1 MALYGSLH
9 YMVAVASEKPVLWVV
24 GEPDA
29 SLAAWL
35 KADTI
40 DYEVVSFGAGF
51 GAIALQA
58 TLSPWVILIH
68 LPSAADLPAR
78 CAQLRQQVGDRPA
91 IIISLTAPD
100 QPYIDAL
107 YRAGMTDYVTTLHPQ
122 TLATRVQAHLAQQQQ
137 VCYAQQLQRAQHSVQ
152 LMLHAVS
159 HDLRIPV
166 LGMQMVLK
174 NLLAGIGCCPQPISE
189 SDDRVWISRSLLE
202 RMVAGSDRH
211 LTLID
216 ALVDAHA
223 SEGRSRPL
231 ACQPL
236 ALASLVATVAKRCMP
251 QVQKS
256 QAALIQQVPP
266 MLPSVFADL
275 EQIQRLLEHL
285 VSNALKHNPPG
296 VQVMIRAEHHDDT
309 IQCSVIDNG
318 GGISPEQQSQMFQLS
333 CKGSTLN
340 HTQGLG
346 LGLYLC
352 QQIVQAH
359 GGKIWLDSP
368 PDGGTIV
375 TFTLPVH
382 SGW

>member
-1 MALYGSLH
+1 
-9 YMVAVASEKPVLWVV
+9 MVAVASEKPVLWIV

-35 KADTI
+35 KADAI
-40 DYEVVSFGAGF
+40 DCEVVSFGAGF
-51 GAIALQA
+51 GAIAPPSIP
-58 TLSPWVILIH
+58 SPSVILIH
-68 LPSAADLPAR
+68 VPSVVDLPAR

-100 QPYIDAL
+100 PAQIDML
-107 YRAGMTDYVTTLHPQ
+107 YRAGMTDYVMTLHPQ

-137 VCYAQQLQRAQHSVQ
+137 VCYAQRLQRAQHSVQ

-174 NLLAGIGCCPQPISE
+174 NLLAGIGCCAQPTSE
-189 SDDRVWISRSLLE
+189 PDDRIWISRSLLE

-236 ALASLVATVAKRCMP
+236 ALDSLVATVAEHCMP

-266 MLPSVFADL
+266 TLPLVFADSD
-275 EQIQRLLEHL
+275 QIQRLLEHL
-285 VSNALKHNPPG
+285 VGNALKHNPPG
-296 VQVMIRAEHHDDT
+296 VQVMIRAEHHDGA

-318 GGISPEQQSQMFQLS
+318 VGISPEQHSQMFQLS
-333 CKGSTLN
+333 CKGPALS

-359 GGKIWLDSP
+359 GGTIGLDST
-368 PDGGTIV
+368 PDAGTIV

-382 SGW
+382 PAA